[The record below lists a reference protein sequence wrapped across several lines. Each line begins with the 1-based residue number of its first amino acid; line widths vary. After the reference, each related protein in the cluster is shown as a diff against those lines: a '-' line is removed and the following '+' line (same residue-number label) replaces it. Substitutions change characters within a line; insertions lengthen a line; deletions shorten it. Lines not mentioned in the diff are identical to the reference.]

1 MSFHIWKQAH
11 NDPDLMTT
19 AVLPSLN
26 EHDLLLITRDTER
39 LLDQAVRRREPSKHL
54 RADLVACHVE
64 IGRRAIH

>member
-1 MSFHIWKQAH
+1 MLHIWKQAN

-26 EHDLLLITRDTER
+26 DHDLLEWTHDTER
-39 LLDQAVRRREPSKHL
+39 ELDQAVRRRQPTEHL